1 MNKVLYR
8 PVLKQDLNKVFS
20 LLQQLTEID
29 YSKRNIEDCW
39 HSFISNK
46 SSNSLVSIYKDEI
59 IAYGSIVIEN
69 KIRGEKAGHIEDIV
83 VNEVY
88 RGKGVGEKLIK
99 ELIKIGK
106 DKGCYRITLLCNK
119 SLEKF
124 YLKNGFK
131 HKEIAM
137 KLYI

>member
-99 ELIKIGK
+99 ELII
-106 DKGCYRITLLCNK
+106 R
-119 SLEKF
+119 
-124 YLKNGFK
+124 
-131 HKEIAM
+131 
-137 KLYI
+137 